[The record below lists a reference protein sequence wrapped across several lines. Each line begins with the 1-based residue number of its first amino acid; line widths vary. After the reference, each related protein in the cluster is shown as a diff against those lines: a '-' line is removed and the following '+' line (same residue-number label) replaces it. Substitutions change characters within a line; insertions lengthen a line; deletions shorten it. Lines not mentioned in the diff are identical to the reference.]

1 MSIYAKLFNIQ
12 QKIKVGKNQINKFS
26 GFKFRSAEDILS
38 ELKPFL
44 NEEKCLILLTDTA
57 ELVGDYN
64 YIKSVAKFIDIETG
78 EIIETQ
84 ADARE
89 PKDKK
94 GFDEPQIT
102 GTASSYARK
111 YALNGMLAL
120 DDNKDV
126 DSTDNRDKGVNK
138 TAKPVQKKKVYTAE
152 QIKTYTEHLTKLT
165 LDKYKALKDEDKKK
179 TNTMICAVMG
189 KELSE
194 AQIIKL
200 LEKKSAPK
208 PAEPVKTEPVK
219 AEPVKEEPVQAVEEV
234 KVEET
239 NEADLMEFLDENGD
253 LNIG

>member
-12 QKIKVGKNQINKFS
+12 QKIKVGKNQVNNFS
-26 GFKFRSAEDILS
+26 HFKYRSVEDILT
-38 ELKPFL
+38 ELKPLL

-64 YIKSVAKFIDIETG
+64 YIKATAKFIDIETG
-78 EIIETQ
+78 ETIETY

-126 DSTDNRDKGVNK
+126 DSTDNRDKGVSK
-138 TAKPVQKKKVYTAE
+138 AVKPVQKKKVYTAE

-208 PAEPVKTEPVK
+208 PAEPVK

>member
-1 MSIYAKLFNIQ
+1 MEVKQIYAIVNDVRDQVL
-12 QKIKVGKNQINKFS
+12 GKKDVAI
-26 GFKFRSAEDILS
+26 
-38 ELKPFL
+38 
-44 NEEKCLILLTDTA
+44 TD
-57 ELVGDYN
+57 LQG
-64 YIKSVAKFIDIETG
+64 IIETG
-78 EIIETQ
+78 EEIRTE
-84 ADARE
+84 AYARD

-94 GFDEPQIT
+94 GFDESQIT
-102 GTASSYARK
+102 GAASSYARK

-126 DSTDNRDKGVNK
+126 DSTDNRDKAVSK
-138 TAKPVQKKKVYTAE
+138 PAKPVQKKKVYTAE
-152 QIKTYTEHLTKLT
+152 QIKTYKEHLTKLT
-165 LDKYKALKDEDKKK
+165 LDKYTTLKDGDKKK
-179 TNTMICAVMG
+179 ANEMICAVMG

-208 PAEPVKTEPVK
+208 PAEQVK
-219 AEPVKEEPVQAVEEV
+219 AEPVKEKPVQVVEEV

>member
-1 MSIYAKLFNIQ
+1 MSIYEKLFNVQ
-12 QKIKVGKNQINKFS
+12 QKIKVGKNQVNDFS
-26 GFKFRSAEDILS
+26 HFKYRSVEDILT
-38 ELKPFL
+38 ELKPL
-44 NEEKCLILLTDTA
+44 LKEEKCLILLTDTT

-64 YIKSVAKFIDIETG
+64 YIKAVAKFIDIETG

-126 DSTDNRDKGVNK
+126 DSTDNREKAVSK
-138 TAKPVQKKKVYTAE
+138 QAKPVQKKKVYTAE
-152 QIKTYTEHLTKLT
+152 QIKTYTEHLSKLT
-165 LDKYKALKDEDKKK
+165 LDKYTALKDAEKK
-179 TNTMICAVMG
+179 TTNKMICAVMG

-194 AQIIKL
+194 AQIIDL
-200 LEKKSAPK
+200 LKKKSAPK
-208 PAEPVKTEPVK
+208 KAEPVKEEPVK
-219 AEPVKEEPVQAVEEV
+219 AEPVKEEPVQVVEEP

-239 NEADLMEFLDENGD
+239 NEADLMEFLDENGE